1 MSVCERERFWINHN
15 LGPRLRARDTIFTT
29 LWEQTI
35 LELTTFLPTE
45 TWTND
50 NDATDPMQKCY
61 AEMWKTRELRIF
73 ISRERER
80 KKESAIASS
89 SPDIYVT
96 YEYIY
101 VLIFTLNDILEM
113 RMLHAY
119 GTEMICLSDCQMK
132 NLRELTHTMEGRIL
146 T

>member
-1 MSVCERERFWINHN
+1 MKDERIENIHN
-15 LGPRLRARDTIFTT
+15 
-29 LWEQTI
+29 E
-35 LELTTFLPTE
+35 
-45 TWTND
+45 
-50 NDATDPMQKCY
+50 
-61 AEMWKTRELRIF
+61 
-73 ISRERER
+73 RERER

-119 GTEMICLSDCQMK
+119 GTEMICLSDCHK
-132 NLRELTHTMEGRIL
+132 IITREHTHDGRSNPDIENI
-146 T
+146 